1 MKEDIRQKEVLKRG
15 TPILTK
21 NATKYFVNKGIN
33 ELDKKF
39 TTNESL
45 GITLIDNDIKDF
57 MKVIKSLENRE
68 ILLKG
73 TTKKVINQKGEFFA
87 SLTRVGLPLM
97 KNVLPP
103 LAKDVLISL
112 EVTAAALATDA
123 AIQKKV
129 FRLGTTA
136 LII

>member
-21 NATKYFVNKGIN
+21 NARKYFVNKGIN

-57 MKVIKSLENRE
+57 MKVIKSVENRE

-73 TTKKVINQKGEFFA
+73 TTKKVINQK
-87 SLTRVGLPLM
+87 
-97 KNVLPP
+97 
-103 LAKDVLISL
+103 
-112 EVTAAALATDA
+112 
-123 AIQKKV
+123 
-129 FRLGTTA
+129 
-136 LII
+136 